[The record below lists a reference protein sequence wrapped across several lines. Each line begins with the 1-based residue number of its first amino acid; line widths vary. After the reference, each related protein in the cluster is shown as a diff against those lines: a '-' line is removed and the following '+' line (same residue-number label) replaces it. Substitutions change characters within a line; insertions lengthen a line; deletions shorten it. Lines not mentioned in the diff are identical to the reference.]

1 MNTHFGDL
9 PEDAQALL
17 TRRLRVDFSPWVMK
31 APRWFSAWARDEQGD
46 IAGIFCIEFK
56 YPWEGYVNVVVLD
69 QRCMTR
75 RALRAVFTAAFSQ
88 AVRLTAEVE
97 PDNRRALR
105 QVQRMGFVYEGYRRM
120 GLEGSRDV
128 MCYGMLREDCKYLPG
143 YKGSTVIANPVLPD
157 YTYERVH

>member
-1 MNTHFGDL
+1 VNTHFGDL

-17 TRRLRVDFSPWVMK
+17 TRHLRVDFSPWAMK

-46 IAGIFCIEFK
+46 IAGVFCIEFK
-56 YPWEGYVNVVVLD
+56 YPWEGYVNVLVLD
-69 QRCMTR
+69 QRCMTQ
-75 RALRAVFTAAFSQ
+75 RALRAIFKAAFSQ

-97 PDNRRALR
+97 PDNRKALR

-120 GLEGSRDV
+120 GLGGSRDV

-143 YKGSTVIANPVLPD
+143 YKGSTVIANPTLPD
-157 YTYERVH
+157 YIYERVH